1 MTEVG
6 DALANV
12 RSRVLEAASSRGFKL
27 ADIAF
32 TPGPAHGER
41 LIARIAITL
50 DEDWAPKSEEDL
62 AFEQVIESAKEA
74 EALSLREQRA
84 EEARKSLEG
93 MGEALRNPDDG
104 IGL

>member
-32 TPGPAHGER
+32 TPGPAHGDR

-50 DEDWAPKSEEDL
+50 DEDWAQSEEDL